1 MSPGIMSLARNCPL
15 ETTGNLISCLF
26 WNLKQWVLEGKR
38 GTLPPCTPYIPIR
51 KPAGGE
57 SGLMGGGG
65 TALFPVDEKI
75 PREPVPGLCPAPA
88 LPWQDCVVCSE
99 STRGGTSDSGKV
111 PSLPWASVS
120 PSVQGVDE
128 IVSVSKL
135 SDCPPTLTF

>member
-1 MSPGIMSLARNCPL
+1 MNESWHHVVGKKLSFGDNQKSDFLPFLESEAVGAGGEERDPAPL
-15 ETTGNLISCLF
+15 HPLHPH
-26 WNLKQWVLEGKR
+26 V
-38 GTLPPCTPYIPIR
+38 
-51 KPAGGE
+51 GGE

-65 TALFPVDEKI
+65 TALFPVGEKI